1 MRVSALRGRRLSGA
15 LIAAL
20 VGMGIPAPAALADTF
35 GSVRYDRQS
44 DRIIVTVM
52 YDGTNP
58 DHHFTI
64 RWGRC
69 RKHLGQ
75 PAGPAR
81 LIINLGILDD
91 QASDAAR
98 KPYVKVVSVPLS
110 GMSCRPATVTLW
122 TPPKQYAT
130 VRIP

>member
-1 MRVSALRGRRLSGA
+1 MRVSALRRKWLSCTWV
-15 LIAAL
+15 AA
-20 VGMGIPAPAALADTF
+20 VVATGIPTAAVMADTF
-35 GSVRYDRQS
+35 GPVRYDPQS
-44 DRIIVTVM
+44 DQIIATVM
-52 YDGTNP
+52 YDGKNP
-58 DHHFTI
+58 NHHFTI

-75 PAGPAR
+75 PAAAAR

-91 QASDAAR
+91 QANDAAR
-98 KPYVKVVSVPLS
+98 KPYVKTVKVPLS
-110 GMSCRPATVTLW
+110 GMACRPATVTLW

>member
-1 MRVSALRGRRLSGA
+1 MRVSALRRNRLSRT

-20 VGMGIPAPAALADTF
+20 VAVGVLTVAAMADDF
-35 GSVRYDRQS
+35 GPVRYAAQS
-44 DRIIVTVM
+44 DQIIVTVM
-52 YDGTNP
+52 YEGTSP

-69 RKHLGQ
+69 RKHVGQ
-75 PAGPAR
+75 PGGAAR
-81 LIINLGILDD
+81 RIINLGILDD
-91 QASDAAR
+91 QGNDAAR
-98 KPYVKVVSVPLS
+98 KRYVKTVRVPLS